1 VVVKGNGE
9 SLYYALEEKDVL
21 KTDSL
26 LVKLLITMGMNKM
39 ICSNMRINFKQ
50 GKVNNVSFY
59 VKPDAKL
66 IPVDKLKPDDETL
79 KGFVW
84 RIKDRPR
91 RNEVVKKRK
100 A

>member
-1 VVVKGNGE
+1 
-9 SLYYALEEKDVL
+9 
-21 KTDSL
+21 
-26 LVKLLITMGMNKM
+26 MGMNKM

-66 IPVDKLKPDDETL
+66 IPVHELKEDDERL

-91 RNEVVKKRK
+91 KRDVVKKQPPLTK
-100 A
+100 T